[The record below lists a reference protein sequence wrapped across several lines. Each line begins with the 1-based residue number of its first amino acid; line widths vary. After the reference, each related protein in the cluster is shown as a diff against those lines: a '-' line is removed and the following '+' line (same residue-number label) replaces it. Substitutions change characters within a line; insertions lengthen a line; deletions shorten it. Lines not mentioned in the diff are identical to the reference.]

1 MLCVSC
7 SKTPKPVMESDCLE
21 VQKAA
26 QMCQL
31 DAAQVKQMMAVL
43 SEQLNA
49 AQPAEQQKIC
59 QSAMQFW
66 QAACGV
72 AR

>member
-1 MLCVSC
+1 MV
-7 SKTPKPVMESDCLE
+7 SDCLE

-49 AQPAEQQKIC
+49 AQQPAEQQKIC
-59 QSAMQFW
+59 QSATQFW